1 MMDFMRQVWNLVL
14 EMAFTLADDDPFWA
28 GFFAAFISGAALW
41 VGMAVFGSV
50 YRSWLK
56 NVRPFFDKPKLAGET
71 PIKLGKSPFEA
82 ATGCCAGMVL
92 GVGALLL
99 GFVGLLALLG
109 VRLADLLP

>member
-82 ATGCCAGMVL
+82 ATGCCAGMFFGTV
-92 GVGALLL
+92 AL
-99 GFVGLLALLG
+99 VVCAIVVAALLG
-109 VRLADLLP
+109 IEVAGLVR